1 MAAFVSGLLV
11 LLIGV
16 GVALYVGSRRPVGT
30 PLTWGEAFLAATS
43 GFGLM
48 ILAYGII
55 PHQWLNFADNE
66 LLWRPDRILFG
77 ISSAGLKFGDAAK
90 AATGRGRILV
100 SYQALRDIVAATLY
114 IVFLSGQVVLWSIWQ
129 KRGRVKGGLEP
140 TSRFGRPVIRRA
152 S

>member
-1 MAAFVSGLLV
+1 MAAFVIGILV
-11 LLIGV
+11 LLLGV

-77 ISSAGLKFGDAAK
+77 ISSAGLKFGDAAN

-100 SYQALRDIVAATLY
+100 NYQALPDIVPATLY
-114 IVFLSGQVVLWSIWQ
+114 IVFLSGQMVLWALWQ
-129 KRGRVKGGLEP
+129 KRGQGQGSLGPSSPFVP
-140 TSRFGRPVIRRA
+140 P
-152 S
+152 